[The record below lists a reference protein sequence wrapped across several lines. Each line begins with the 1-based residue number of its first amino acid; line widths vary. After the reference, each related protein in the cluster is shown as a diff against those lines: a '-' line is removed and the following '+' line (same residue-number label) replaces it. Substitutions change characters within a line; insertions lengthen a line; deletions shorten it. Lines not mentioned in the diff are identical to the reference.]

1 MAIAAA
7 MFSASLAG
15 CVGAIDSTGGAG
27 GASGTAGSGSGAG
40 GGKAAGGGSGGEA
53 CVPSGATGGSG
64 AIPPTF
70 ATVKLVLGG
79 GGAIMPCASA
89 PCHATGG
96 MEPPDKP
103 LSLQNTSTLY
113 SDMLSY
119 VASDCNNLKLVNPG
133 KPDQSALVSILTGP
147 CGTAPR
153 MPYMCSDDACIPP
166 EYIAAISQW
175 IANCAPEQ

>member
-1 MAIAAA
+1 MVILA
-7 MFSASLAG
+7 FLAG
-15 CVGAIDSTGGAG
+15 CVGQIDGTSGSSGASGMAGSGSAGGGGGNAGNAGGRGAG
-27 GASGTAGSGSGAG
+27 GA
-40 GGKAAGGGSGGEA
+40 
-53 CVPSGATGGSG
+53 CIPSGATGGSG
-64 AIPPTF
+64 SIPPTF

-89 PCHATGG
+89 PCHAVGG
-96 MEPPDKP
+96 MEPPGNP
-103 LSLQNTSTLY
+103 LTLQDTSTLY

-133 KPDQSALVSILTGP
+133 KPDQSALVQILTGP
-147 CGTAPR
+147 CGAAPR
-153 MPYMCSDDACIPP
+153 MPYMCSDDACIPA